1 MSDTDGEAVIRV
13 PDDMREWVEEVTGA
27 TVTYADRQAGG
38 GRKEAWFVDVES
50 GGETRELF
58 LRWDQGDP
66 ASVGDP
72 WTVRVE
78 AEVYRALSD
87 TEVPVATF
95 IALHPEAQAMLAT
108 RVYGRNWF
116 SHITDPAEA
125 ESTAQDFI
133 THLAALHRLD
143 PNDLGAAMDLE
154 REPRLDAALSMH
166 ELVEAQL
173 DEMEDIIAFRGGEP
187 DPIVSLSLTWLRA
200 NIPDYEGPTVL
211 VQGDTGPGNFMYAD
225 GKVTAV
231 VDWELAH
238 FGDPMD
244 DIAWLTLR
252 AVQEPFTDL
261 DARMA
266 EYEKLSGHGLDFD
279 RVRYY
284 RVLGE
289 AKIRVMS
296 HGQSA
301 ADRGNRPGEGG
312 DPGAGLIFG
321 QLHRR
326 LCAEALADVMG
337 LEFEAPSVPDA
348 PPETERDA
356 LYDVV
361 LNQMRY
367 VVTPR
372 ISDGFA
378 TQRIKGLARVVKY
391 LAAANRMGDAF
402 AAEELDELEALLG
415 ERPVNIDRGREAV
428 ARANSEGRVSTADAL
443 AVLYAGIQR
452 DNELLRDSSGALADR
467 HYHPLG

>member
-1 MSDTDGEAVIRV
+1 MSAPSADTTIRL
-13 PDDMREWVEEVTGA
+13 PDDMRAWIEEVTGA

-38 GRKEAWFVDVES
+38 GRKEAWFVDVHDV
-50 GGETRELF
+50 GTTRALF

-66 ASVGDP
+66 AAVGDP
-72 WTVRVE
+72 WTVRRE
-78 AEVYRALSD
+78 AEVYRALRD
-87 TEVPVATF
+87 TPVPVAQF
-95 IALHPEAQAMLAT
+95 LAMHPTRQAMLAT

-116 SHITDPAEA
+116 SHITDPDEA
-125 ESTAQDFI
+125 ESTAKDFI

-143 PNDLGAAMDLE
+143 PVALGIDVPGVAGLDPTRSVPDLA
-154 REPRLDAALSMH
+154 
-166 ELVEAQL
+166 VAQI
-173 DEMEDIIAFRGGEP
+173 DEMEAIIAFRGGEP
-187 DPIVSLSLTWLRA
+187 DPIVALALTWLRA
-200 NIPDYEGPTVL
+200 NVPDYDGPTVL

-225 GKVTAV
+225 GRVTAV

-261 DARMA
+261 DARLA
-266 EYEKLSGHGLDFD
+266 EYEKLSGHRLDYD

-337 LEFEAPSVPDA
+337 LDFESPRVAEPPAP
-348 PPETERDA
+348 TELDT

-361 LNQMRY
+361 LGQMRH
-367 VVTPR
+367 VITPR
-372 ISDGFA
+372 ITDGFA
-378 TQRIKGLARVVKY
+378 SQRIKGLARVIKY
-391 LAAANRMGDAF
+391 LASAQRLGAVYAA
-402 AAEELDELEALLG
+402 DELAELEVLLG
-415 ERPVNIDRGREAV
+415 DRPASVEEGRRAV
-428 ARANSEGRVSTADAL
+428 ARANAAGRVDTADAL
-443 AVLYAGIQR
+443 RVLYAGIQR
-452 DNELLRDSSGALADR
+452 DNELLRDASGALADR
-467 HYHPLG
+467 HYHRLPR